1 MRLALLTLLLWSAG
15 LLAQTSFVVQTG
27 NANTVRGI
35 YQAIPYSCS
44 SLETTWNTPG
54 LAVTST
60 SYISI
65 ETYAGFCQPD
75 FTPFNGVA
83 ADVALFRFDTS
94 AIPDN
99 ATVTAASI
107 NIYGTAPLPSSFG
120 GLRLYA
126 SYCAVASWPSSCAP
140 TGYPNSTGAYYI
152 SNWSTS
158 ASWKSVPLGSLTS
171 VSKTGYTGIQL
182 RLYGTTLNWPGYQQ
196 YLAMSFNGPSAAS
209 NKTYLSV
216 TYTVPG
222 GPKVIM
228 IVDSE

>member
-1 MRLALLTLLLWSAG
+1 MRLALLATLLWPAC

-35 YQAIPYSCS
+35 YQAIPYNCS

-65 ETYAGFCQPD
+65 ETYAGYCQPD
-75 FTPFNGVA
+75 FVPFNGVA

-126 SYCAVASWPSSCAP
+126 SYCAVASWPASCAP
-140 TGYPNSTGAYYI
+140 NGYPNSTGTYYI
-152 SNWSTS
+152 SSWSTG

-171 VSKTGYTGIQL
+171 VSMTGYTGIQL
-182 RLYGTTLNWPGYQQ
+182 RLYGTTLNWPGYQ
-196 YLAMSFNGPSAAS
+196 LTHSMPFNGPSASS

-222 GPKVIM
+222 GPKVMM